1 MEREMSSYY
10 NGVIVIGAGWLSG
23 AVGGVG
29 LMFGAQME
37 QRLQLLLELTEMAGM
52 QTY

>member
-1 MEREMSSYY
+1 MEREMSLYY
-10 NGVIVIGAGWLSG
+10 NGVIVTGAGWLSG

>member
-10 NGVIVIGAGWLSG
+10 NDVIVTGAGWLSG
-23 AVGGVG
+23 AGGGIG